1 MAVAQGYGKTVT
13 SGSVFAYD
21 TGDIRNSYL
30 GRPTTNTNTHP
41 LYIYNNVSG
50 NVSSTLTATSETYKG
65 ATVLRQTLTPLDA
78 SGASWLSNGNNPG
91 IGVYTW
97 PGGGGNANTYTGHS
111 IFFKPNFLLF
121 STPIFLHYSNIAGYQ
136 ACCTLPEDMGDG
148 WFRAYVIW
156 FDTVTRSDGKFWAI
170 NPLSTAIGQT
180 ITIDWAGPFRED
192 LNSTSVSQFV
202 NGTRS
207 ATQGLLPLIGNAT
220 LNLSNVSFTT
230 PAINPQMTFDGTDD
244 FIPLSPGIIP
254 TSQVSFE
261 FICTNTNSGASTS
274 IIAGGV
280 GDGGQDLNI
289 HLPWGDGNV
298 YWDFG
303 RPFNRINKLTTSAE
317 RIGIHHWIFTK
328 NSTTGIMNIYLD
340 GTLWHTGSG
349 LTTTLPAITAAS
361 LGRYD
366 RGDFTGFHYRG
377 TIPVFKIYDK
387 ALSAA
392 EVRQNYQ
399 HYKTRFNLS

>member
-1 MAVAQGYGKTVT
+1 MAVAQGYGKTIT

-21 TGDIRNSYL
+21 TGDTRNSYL
-30 GRPTTNTNTHP
+30 GRPTTNTNTNS
-41 LYIYNNVSG
+41 LLIYNNVPG
-50 NVSSTLTATSETYKG
+50 NVSSTLTATSETYRG
-65 ATVLRQTLTPLDA
+65 ATVLRQTLTPLNELGVTYL
-78 SGASWLSNGNNPG
+78 SGGENPG

-111 IFFKPNFLLF
+111 IFFRPSIPLF
-121 STPIFLHYSNIAGYQ
+121 STPIYLHYSNIPGYQ

-170 NPLSTAIGQT
+170 NPLSTSVGQT

-207 ATQGLLPLIGNAT
+207 STQGLLPLIGNTT

-230 PAINPQMTFDGTDD
+230 PPINPQMTFDGSNDRFDT
-244 FIPLSPGIIP
+244 GITNVVNNATYEVILNCKGN
-254 TSQVSFE
+254 TSGLNMYMGQYLPYLCVPDGNKVAYSDY
-261 FICTNTNSGASTS
+261 INGGQTWIDTGAGSITTNTYYHIVCMREYNGTNTIKRIYINGNLSTSATISGAKSAFADPNT
-274 IIAGGV
+274 INV
-280 GDGGQDLNI
+280 GDGAAFAWY
-289 HLPWGDGNV
+289 PF
-298 YWDFG
+298 FG
-303 RPFNRINKLTTSAE
+303 E
-317 RIGIHHWIFTK
+317 
-328 NSTTGIMNIYLD
+328 
-340 GTLWHTGSG
+340 
-349 LTTTLPAITAAS
+349 
-361 LGRYD
+361 
-366 RGDFTGFHYRG
+366 
-377 TIPVFKIYDK
+377 IPVAKVYNR
-387 ALSAA
+387 ALSAG